1 MPNLKYHLKLK
12 CKLICLLCFAVYF
25 KGFPQEAKQLVS
37 NQYADTWAASDDL
50 NRELSL
56 HNETGDLKKDKFVG
70 IFYFTWLG
78 AHGHDRHAS
87 SMPDEGIFPKKISDT
102 LSPYDISKILKD
114 NPENPKYG
122 PELAF
127 HHWAE
132 PYFGY
137 YLSNDEW
144 VIAKHAQL
152 LSDAGIDVIVFDVTN
167 GLAYLP
173 QVETICKVFSKLKD
187 YGWNVPQIAFL
198 TNTKH
203 VSTTE
208 KIYTDFYKKNNY
220 KDLWFNWKGK
230 PLMMGNKEGLS
241 TEVQNFFNFRRSWAW
256 TEGQEW
262 FGDGQDKW
270 PWIDH
275 YPQNYGWHESKDIPE
290 QITVASAQ
298 HPVSNIGRSF
308 HEGKQPSVDSI
319 QPDKGL
325 FFAEQWKRA
334 LNVDPEFVFITG
346 WNEWVAM
353 RFNDNKA
360 KQIMGKPLEKDESYF
375 VDQYNEEFSRDIEPM
390 KGGFKDNYYYQMVDN
405 IRKFKGTR
413 ALDFDSNYQ
422 NIAID
427 GNFADWNAV
436 QNTYFD
442 HKGDIEKRNNAG
454 WGRIA
459 SYTNIS
465 GRNDFVK
472 SKIAETR
479 DTIFF
484 YIELDK
490 NFPTTQWPEDFSLLI
505 DSNVD
510 SKTNWEGFNYRITKS
525 KYTNEVS
532 IEKNNGDWNWT
543 PVDNLKW
550 VIKANKLEIAIP
562 KNRIDLSKTKELKFK
577 WLDNVKSD
585 GDIMKFYDQ
594 GDVAPNARFTYRYQL
609 IQSTD

>member
-12 CKLICLLCFAVYF
+12 CKLICLLCFAFYF

-37 NQYADTWAASDDL
+37 NQYADTWAALDDL

-56 HNETGDLKKDKFVG
+56 NNETGDLKKDKFVG

-152 LSDAGIDVIVFDVTN
+152 LSDAGIDVIVLDVTN
-167 GLAYLP
+167 ALTYIP
-173 QVETICKVFSKLKD
+173 QVETICKVFSKLKGF
-187 YGWNVPQIAFL
+187 GWNVPQIAFL

-208 KIYTDFYKKNNY
+208 KIYEGFYKKNAY
-220 KDLWFNWKGK
+220 KNLWFYWKGK
-230 PLMMGNKEGLS
+230 PLLMGNKEGLS
-241 TEVQNFFNFRRSWAW
+241 SEILDFFNFRRSWAW
-256 TEGQEW
+256 TNGQEW
-262 FGDGQDKW
+262 FGDGKDKW

-360 KQIMGKPLEKDESYF
+360 KQIMGKPLERDESYF

-413 ALDFDSNYQ
+413 ALDLDFNYQ
-422 NIAID
+422 NISID
-427 GNFADWNAV
+427 GNFEDWELV
-436 QNTYFD
+436 KNTYFD
-442 HKGDIEKRNNAG
+442 HKGDIENRNNSG
-454 WGRIA
+454 WGRIEA
-459 SYTNIS
+459 YTNTT
-465 GRNDFVK
+465 GRNDFVQ
-472 SKIAETR
+472 SKIAETNS
-479 DTIFF
+479 DLYF
-484 YIELDK
+484 
-490 NFPTTQWPEDFSLLI
+490 NTTLANPFTNSEWPGNFSLLI
-505 DSNVD
+505 SSNQED
-510 SKTNWEGFNYRITKS
+510 AANWEGYNYRVIKN
-525 KYTNEVS
+525 KNGVVL
-532 IEKNNGDWNWT
+532 EKNTGDWNWKK
-543 PVDNLKW
+543 VKNLKW
-550 VIKANKLEIAIP
+550 KISVNQLEIAIP
-562 KNRIDLSKTKELKFK
+562 KNVLNLTYKEELKFK
-577 WLDNVKSD
+577 WTDNVNIN
-585 GDIMKFYDQ
+585 GDIMNFYDQ
-594 GDVAPNARFTYRYQL
+594 GDVAPNARFNYRYQL
-609 IQSTD
+609 INPNK